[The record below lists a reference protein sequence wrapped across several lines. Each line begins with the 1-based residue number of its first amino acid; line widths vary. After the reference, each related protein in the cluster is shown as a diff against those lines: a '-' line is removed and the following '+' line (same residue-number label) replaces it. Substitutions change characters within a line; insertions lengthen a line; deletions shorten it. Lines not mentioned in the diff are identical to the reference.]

1 MNIFLISNRSIE
13 EPEILCLGIKLMIY
27 EILNNKLRNNVNN
40 QS

>member
-1 MNIFLISNRSIE
+1 MNIFLISKSSIGE
-13 EPEILCLGIKLMIY
+13 NEILCFGIKLMIY